1 MLTFA
6 FEMVTLR
13 FKTNINCAS
22 CVRMV
27 RPVLDSF
34 PGIESWVVHTEMPD
48 KLLDVKSE
56 TLSIVH
62 LQEALAELGF
72 EATRVI

>member
-1 MLTFA
+1 
-6 FEMVTLR
+6 MV
-13 FKTNINCAS
+13 S
-22 CVRMV
+22 
-27 RPVLDSF
+27 PVLDAF

-48 KLLDVKSE
+48 KLLDIKSE